1 MLKHRWSILFFFLF
15 FGFTTQAQ
23 CIPGGMVVVVNK
35 SNSVESLALAQLR
48 KLILGDVRSWQDHK
62 QASFVARDP
71 STKDFQCVLS
81 SIVRQS
87 VADYHRYVI
96 NAEFRGDEPMS
107 IKVVDSDASAA
118 RAVSGLPGAFAVIE
132 ASSVSAVGTAVKVVR
147 IDGKELGQPGYP
159 L

>member
-1 MLKHRWSILFFFLF
+1 MVRWVLRGSIFLLLLARPAN
-15 FGFTTQAQ
+15 AQ

-35 SNSVESLALAQLR
+35 SNAIESLSLSQLR
-48 KLILGDVRSWQDHK
+48 KLILGDVRTWQDRK

-107 IKVVDSDASAA
+107 IKVVDSDTSAA
-118 RAVSGLPGAFAVIE
+118 RAVSSLPGAFAVIE
-132 ASSVSAVGTAVKVVR
+132 ASSVSAVSTTVKVIR
-147 IDGKELGQPGYP
+147 IEGKELGQPGYP

>member
-1 MLKHRWSILFFFLF
+1 MVKWSCPILLLFLVA
-15 FGFTTQAQ
+15 GGATRAQ

-35 SNSVESLALAQLR
+35 SNAVESLSLAQLR
-48 KLILGDVRSWQDHK
+48 KLILGDVRTWQDRK

-81 SIVRQS
+81 AVVRQS
-87 VADYHRYVI
+87 AADYHRYVI
-96 NAEFRGDEPMS
+96 SAEFRGDEPMS

-118 RAVSGLPGAFAVIE
+118 RAVSSSPGAFAVIE
-132 ASSVSAVGTAVKVVR
+132 ANSIPTLGGSVKVLR

>member
-1 MLKHRWSILFFFLF
+1 MVRWVLRGSIFLLLLARPAN
-15 FGFTTQAQ
+15 AQ

-35 SNSVESLALAQLR
+35 SNAIESLSLSQLR
-48 KLILGDVRSWQDHK
+48 KLILGDVRTWQDRK

-96 NAEFRGDEPMS
+96 NAEFRGDEPMN
-107 IKVVDSDASAA
+107 IKVVDSDTSAA
-118 RAVSGLPGAFAVIE
+118 RAVSSLPGAFAVIE
-132 ASSVSAVGTAVKVVR
+132 ASSVSAVSTTVKVIR
-147 IDGKELGQPGYP
+147 IEGKELGQPGYP